1 MRTSTLR
8 QCQLFAFNR
17 RQFSTSLASIG
28 LAGMPALATAQ
39 DKAASF
45 PSKPIRV
52 LISVPPGGT
61 MDVLTR
67 AIAAAVKDTLGTV
80 ILDHKSGANGNIA
93 MELIK
98 QSEPDGHTL
107 MLGTA
112 SMLTI
117 NPHAYK
123 EFRIDVFKD
132 FEPIV
137 LATRF
142 ETALCAHPSVP
153 ANNWTELVAWLKA
166 DPANAS
172 IASYGVGSLAHFVLE
187 LLERSTGI
195 KFNHIPYRGATQAM
209 QDLLGGQVKLFINT
223 VGGVVSPYAAK
234 RIKVFA
240 SSGSKRSPFLPDVPT
255 YAELGHPKVVGTG
268 WFSYL
273 APKGTPKPV
282 LEKVGAAFN
291 KALQSREVRS
301 QLLAGGMYPEGGTPQ
316 ELAKTITDDYKRWG
330 DLARAIN
337 FQRT

>member
-1 MRTSTLR
+1 MLT
-8 QCQLFAFNR
+8 R
-17 RQFSTSLASIG
+17 RQMTAG
-28 LAGMPALATAQ
+28 LAWSGLAVLPNLVSAQ
-39 DKAASF
+39 NAASAF
-45 PSKPIRV
+45 PTKPIRV

-67 AIAAAVKDTLGTV
+67 AIANALRDSFGVI

-93 MELIK
+93 MELMK
-98 QSEPDGHTL
+98 QAEPDGHTL

-142 ETALCAHPSVP
+142 GTALCAHPSVP

-166 DPANAS
+166 DPANTT
-172 IASYGVGSLAHFVLE
+172 IASYGVGSLGHFVFE
-187 LLERSTGI
+187 LLERSLGI
-195 KFNHIPYRGATQAM
+195 KLNHIPYRGATQAM

-223 VGGVVSPYAAK
+223 VGGVVAPYQAK

-240 SSGSKRSPFLPDVPT
+240 TSDIKRSPFLSDVPT
-255 YAELGHPKVVGTG
+255 FVELGHPKVTGAG

-282 LEKVGAAFN
+282 LAKLNAAFN
-291 KALQSREVRS
+291 QALQSREVRS
-301 QLLAGGMYPEGGTPQ
+301 HLLANGQYPEGGTPQ
-316 ELAKTITDDYKRWG
+316 ELTQLIQSDYKKWG
-330 DLARAIN
+330 DLAKAIN
-337 FQRT
+337 LQRT

>member
-1 MRTSTLR
+1 ML
-8 QCQLFAFNR
+8 NR
-17 RQFSTSLASIG
+17 RQIAAGLAGTSLASLPILSSAQG
-28 LAGMPALATAQ
+28 TASGYPA
-39 DKAASF
+39 
-45 PSKPIRV
+45 KPVRV
-52 LISVPPGGT
+52 LISVPAGGT

-67 AIAAAVKDTLGTV
+67 AIANALRDSFGTI

-93 MELIK
+93 MELMK
-98 QSEPDGHTL
+98 QAEPDGHTL
-107 MLGTA
+107 LLGTA

-142 ETALCAHPSVP
+142 GTALCAHPSVP

-166 DPANAS
+166 DPANTT
-172 IASYGVGSLAHFVLE
+172 IASYGLGSLGHFVLE
-187 LLERSTGI
+187 LLERSLGI
-195 KFNHIPYRGATQAM
+195 KLNHIPYRGATQAM

-223 VGGVVSPYAAK
+223 IGGSVAPYQAK

-240 SSGSKRSPFLPDVPT
+240 TSDIKRSPFLPDVPT
-255 YAELGHPKVVGTG
+255 FAELGHPKVVGAG

-273 APKGTPKPV
+273 APKGTPKPI
-282 LEKVGAAFN
+282 LAKLNAAFN
-291 KALQSREVRS
+291 QALQSRELRS
-301 QLLAGGMYPEGGTPQ
+301 HLLANGQYPEGGTPQ
-316 ELAKTITDDYKRWG
+316 ELTQLIQSDYKKWG

-337 FQRT
+337 LQRT